1 MAFDPIIPPVG
12 LNSDLLWRAESG
24 SQTRKSGSTFG
35 SILAQSIADVQ
46 STSALAQESVDR
58 FLRGENQEL
67 HDVAIAGQKAELT
80 MEMFLQSRNKL
91 VQAYQEIMRMQI

>member
-1 MAFDPIIPPVG
+1 MPFDSIIPPAG
-12 LNSDLLWRAESG
+12 LNSDLLWRAEA
-24 SQTRKSGSTFG
+24 SQTKKAGSTFG

-46 STSALAQESVDR
+46 SSSAVAKESVDS
-58 FLRGENQEL
+58 FLRGESHEL

>member
-1 MAFDPIIPPVG
+1 MAFDPILPPVG
-12 LNSDLLWRAESG
+12 LNSDLLWRAES
-24 SQTRKSGSTFG
+24 SHTKKPGSTFG

-46 STSALAQESVDR
+46 SSSASAKESVDS

-67 HDVAIAGQKAELT
+67 HDIAIAGQKAELT